1 MAENKDGQEKSE
13 LPSRKRVLE
22 EKDKGNVSKSTD
34 VTTAGLILLGGFTV
48 FLFGDGIFDNY
59 KTLMTTALS
68 NSANITIDN
77 ESFIGYFHIIVGFLA
92 KILLPVIV
100 IIFLISYAGEVAQVG
115 FQVASKK
122 FTEGLKWKQ
131 IFNPFSGLKK
141 IFFSKRSIFEL
152 AKSIAKILILG
163 AVVVFTLW
171 GRDDE
176 IIGLVK
182 KPYFE
187 IGNYMAMISIELVI
201 KVGIVYII
209 IAVSDAIFQKWQ
221 HKEDLK
227 MTKQEVKDENKQSE
241 GDPMV
246 KARIRQIMRGKM
258 RSAMMKNAS
267 EADVVITNPTHVA
280 VALKYEMGEMTAPK
294 VVAKGAD
301 FLAAKIRDIAKE
313 NNIPL
318 VEEPPL
324 ARAIYFNVEVDEEI
338 PENLF
343 KAVAQILAYIY
354 QLKSKK

>member
-13 LPSRKRVLE
+13 LPSRKRLLE
-22 EKDKGNVSKSTD
+22 AQERGNVAKSTD
-34 VTTAGLILLGGFTV
+34 VTTAGLILLGGLTV
-48 FLFGDGIFDNY
+48 YLFGDNLFDTY
-59 KTLMTTALS
+59 KGFMSTALM
-68 NSANITIDN
+68 NSSSITIDD
-77 ESFIGYFHIIVGFLA
+77 ESIVRQIHIMIGFLA
-92 KILLPVIV
+92 KILLPIIAV
-100 IIFLISYAGEVAQVG
+100 IFLIAYAGEVSQVG

-152 AKSIAKILILG
+152 IKSLAKILVLG
-163 AVVVFTLW
+163 LVVVFTLR
-171 GRDDE
+171 GRDEE
-176 IIGLVK
+176 IIALLE

-187 IGNYMAMISIELVI
+187 IGNYMASISIELVI
-201 KVGIVYII
+201 KVGVVYIV
-209 IAVSDAIFQKWQ
+209 IAVSDALFQKWQ

-246 KARIRQIMRGKM
+246 KARMRQIMRSKI
-258 RSAMMKNAS
+258 RSAMMKSTA
-267 EADVVITNPTHVA
+267 EADVVITNPTHYA
-280 VALKYEMGEMTAPK
+280 VALKYEMGQMTAPK

-301 FLAAKIRDIAKE
+301 FLAARIREIATD
-313 NNIPL
+313 NNVPI

-324 ARAIYFNVEVDEEI
+324 ARAIYFNVEVDDEI

-354 QLKSKK
+354 NLKKK